1 MALTNVH
8 GLPQPLMNLFGKE
21 KYTKGDAHVSVT
33 ELIGPPRI
41 SVLKARHANEINED
55 LVDRFWALIGTNIHR
70 ILEHGADAEHITEE
84 RLYVDVDGWRVSG
97 GIDVQRHRD
106 GQIDI
111 IDWKFVSVMSA
122 KSPKKD
128 WEAQLNCYAWL
139 IKEAKGI
146 DVGNLQVC
154 AILRDWQRSK
164 ASTDPSYPQVPIIT
178 IDLPRW
184 SHADRAAFVELR
196 VAQHKESRRS
206 HDWGEGL
213 PECTPEEMW
222 LREGRWAVIKDGGQK
237 ASRTFQTREEAEGY
251 VSEAQGKKTAKGT
264 FLIEERPG
272 SRVRCEGNY
281 CGVSEFCDQW
291 RRYGEQQGAGDLSTD
306 YAVNK

>member
-1 MALTNVH
+1 MALTNIH

-21 KYTKGDAHVSVT
+21 KYTKGDAHVSIT
-33 ELIGPPRI
+33 ELIGAPRVSI
-41 SVLKARHANEINED
+41 LKAKHANAINED

-70 ILEHGADAEHITEE
+70 ILEQGADEEHLTEE

-97 GIDVQRHRD
+97 GIDVQRHKD
-106 GQIDI
+106 GGIDI
-111 IDWKFVSVMSA
+111 IDWKFVSVLSA

-139 IKEAKGI
+139 IKEVKGV
-146 DVGNLQVC
+146 DVGKLQVC
-154 AILRDWQRSK
+154 AILRDWQRSR
-164 ASTDPSYPQVPIIT
+164 AAVDPAYPQVPIIT

-184 SHADRAAFVELR
+184 SHEQRAEFVMSR
-196 VAQHKESRRS
+196 VRQHKDARRAM
-206 HDWGEGL
+206 DWGEEI

-222 LREGRWAVIKDGGQK
+222 VREGKFAVLKEGSQK

-251 VSEAQGKKTAKGT
+251 VSDTLEKKGPKSK
-264 FLIEERPG
+264 LVIESRPG

-281 CGVSEFCDQW
+281 CSVSEFCGQW
-291 RRYGEQQGAGDLSTD
+291 AKHQLSTESD
-306 YAVNK
+306 VNT